1 MAIQVGDT
9 LPDATFKVMTEN
21 GPADRTTADVFA
33 GKTVA
38 FFAVPGAFTPTC
50 HMNHLPGYLQNLDAI
65 KAKGVDAIAVTA
77 VNDVFVMNQW
87 AKSTG
92 ADGKI
97 HFLADGSAAFAKAI
111 GLELDASA
119 FGMGMRSKRYAMIVK
134 DRKVT
139 WLGVEDAPGKAVAS
153 GADALIAAL

>member
-1 MAIQVGDT
+1 MAISVGET

-21 GPADRTTADVFA
+21 GPADRTTADIFA

-65 KAKGVDAIAVTA
+65 KAKGVDTIAVTS

-87 AKSTG
+87 QKSTG
-92 ADGKI
+92 ATGKI
-97 HFLADGSAAFAKAI
+97 EFLADGSAAFAKAI
-111 GLELDASA
+111 GLELDATA
-119 FGMGMRSKRYAMIVK
+119 FGLGIRSKRYAMIVR
-134 DRKVT
+134 DRTVT

-153 GADALIAAL
+153 GAEALISAL